1 MPVKKVDKRD
11 IIKASLRVFRQ
22 KGYHS
27 TTMSDIA
34 AACGLLKG
42 SIYHHFE
49 GKEDLMLQTIDFLHS
64 YYSREVFSIAHDESL
79 TGLEQL
85 DKLAAISEEIF
96 MKEKGGCLMANIGLE
111 TANDY
116 PRFRVRI
123 KAYFEEWI
131 QSLEHIF
138 RKAYDAQTAREIAE
152 FSVAEIEGAVMLM
165 QVYHDKCYLERAH
178 QHIKKQ
184 FIAALQ
190 QQERPAAKSVNGE
203 KVQIKRSIEENKE
216 I

>member
-165 QVYHDKCYLERAH
+165 QVYHDKRYLERAH

-184 FIAALQ
+184 FVTALQ
-190 QQERPAAKSVNGE
+190 QRERPAVKSVNGE

>member
-11 IIKASLRVFRQ
+11 IIKASLKVFRQ

-64 YYSREVFSIAHDESL
+64 YYSREVFSIAYDESL

-85 DKLAAISEEIF
+85 DKLAVISEEIF

-111 TANDY
+111 TASDY

-138 RKAYDAQTAREIAE
+138 RKAYDAQSAREIAE

-165 QVYHDKCYLERAH
+165 QVYHDKRYLERAH
-178 QHIKKQ
+178 QHIKEQ
-184 FIAALQ
+184 FTAALQ
-190 QQERPAAKSVNGE
+190 ERKRPGVKTMNGE

>member
-1 MPVKKVDKRD
+1 
-11 IIKASLRVFRQ
+11 
-22 KGYHS
+22 
-27 TTMSDIA
+27 
-34 AACGLLKG
+34 
-42 SIYHHFE
+42 
-49 GKEDLMLQTIDFLHS
+49 
-64 YYSREVFSIAHDESL
+64 
-79 TGLEQL
+79 
-85 DKLAAISEEIF
+85 
-96 MKEKGGCLMANIGLE
+96 MANIGLE

-165 QVYHDKCYLERAH
+165 QVYSDKGYLERAH
-178 QHIKKQ
+178 RHIKKQ
-184 FIAALQ
+184 FLAALRQ
-190 QQERPAAKSVNGE
+190 RKRPDVKGVNGE
-203 KVQIKRSIEENKE
+203 KAQIKRSIIENKE

>member
-11 IIKASLRVFRQ
+11 IIKASLKVFRQ

-49 GKEDLMLQTIDFLHS
+49 GKEDLMLQTIDFLHG
-64 YYSREVFSIAHDESL
+64 YYSREVFSVAHDESL
-79 TGLEQL
+79 TGLEKL
-85 DKLAAISEEIF
+85 EKLAAISEDIF

-138 RKAYDAQTAREIAE
+138 SQTYEAETAREMAE
-152 FSVAEIEGAVMLM
+152 LSVAEIEGSVMLM
-165 QVYHDKCYLERAH
+165 QVYHDKRYLERAH
-178 QHIKKQ
+178 RHIKAR
-184 FIAALQ
+184 FMADIAEQGL
-190 QQERPAAKSVNGE
+190 PASKRKNGE
-203 KVQIKRSIEENKE
+203 RVQIKRSIAENKE

>member
-11 IIKASLRVFRQ
+11 IIKASLKVFRQ

-165 QVYHDKCYLERAH
+165 QVYHDKRYLERAH

-184 FIAALQ
+184 FVAALQ
-190 QQERPAAKSVNGE
+190 QQERPAVKSVNGE

>member
-11 IIKASLRVFRQ
+11 IIKASLKVFRQ

-49 GKEDLMLQTIDFLHS
+49 GKEDLMLQTIDFLHA
-64 YYSREVFSIAHDESL
+64 YYSREVFSIAYDESL
-79 TGLEQL
+79 TGLEKL
-85 DKLAAISEEIF
+85 DRLAAISEDIF

-138 RKAYDAQTAREIAE
+138 GQAYEAEKAREIAE

-165 QVYHDKCYLERAH
+165 QVYHDKRYLERAH
-178 QHIKKQ
+178 RHIKKQ
-184 FIAALQ
+184 FMAALAGP
-190 QQERPAAKSVNGE
+190 EMPATGKVNGA
-203 KVQIKRSIEENKE
+203 KTQIKRSIAENKE